1 MEFGDNITPDNFSF
15 NVDKGGGLS
24 IWIDKQRWENTKY
37 IRIDSQFQD
46 IVEKQIEIFRFSD
59 GTEYAPTL
67 NSDGTVTLQL
77 LLGQSEIT
85 ADTTQLPNNYTYS
98 PYKLAVIDLNGDG
111 IRLIS
116 AAESLTQY
124 DIDKDTYEEQM
135 GWVAPTDGFLV
146 RDIDNDGYITQLNE
160 FFSLSPQNNVTSLAS
175 VDANQD
181 GILDTNDP
189 VFSQLRIWSDNNLN
203 AKVELGELTALH
215 RFGINALSTLPLTKD
230 YTVAG
235 NKITASAYYTR
246 LGYSIRPIAK
256 LHDVQFAYNPDGI
269 KIEQLSNGTTIF
281 NYENKPD
288 IIFADDSNQNL
299 NLTIDTNETYS
310 ATGGKGNDSFTVK
323 QGSTKG
329 VVLSGGDGNDKLTGS
344 NGDDILTGGAGS
356 DTIDGGAGDDIIT
369 IDKDDN
375 LSNIK
380 GGTGFD
386 VLVIEGGGDVS
397 FTLDTLG
404 VEVVNGNQGNNNL
417 KAIGTQNVIISGD
430 AGNDTI
436 TGSQGSDRLEGNT
449 GNDEI
454 NGGSGD
460 DIIDGGENDD
470 ILTGVNPQSTTP
482 GKGEI
487 DAFTGGI
494 GRDKFILGDKNW
506 IGYDDGNTTSI
517 GDNDYALITDFNP
530 ADDIIQLNGSSNNYF
545 IIFSGYN
552 ANLYFDKPENE
563 TDELVAIIQNNTE
576 LSLSGHYFA
585 YIPNTLLSSVTIAI
599 SPASVT
605 EDSTANLIYTFT
617 RTGDTTNALTVNYTV
632 GGTATFNT
640 DYIQTGATIFTATS
654 GTVTFAAGAATATLT
669 INPTADISVESDET
683 VAITLASETGYTTVT
698 GTIVNDDTIVT
709 LAVSPASVAEDGST
723 NLIYTFTRTGVTTN
737 ALRVNYSVSGT
748 ATVNTDYTQTGAAS
762 YTATGGTITFA
773 AGSDTATLTIDPIA
787 DTTVESNDTVAITIA
802 SGTGYTVGTTTAVT
816 GTIAD
821 DDFPVITL
829 AVSPASVIEDGSTN
843 LIYTFTRAGATTNAL
858 IVNYSIAGTAD
869 ATDYTGATPGTG
881 KTITFAAGSATATLT
896 IDPTADTTFEADETV
911 ALTLASGIDYTIGTT
926 SAVTGTITNDADVA
940 KVWTRLLGT
949 SSGDLATAIT
959 TGGDGSIYLGGYT
972 YGNLDGQIYS
982 GPIAFISKY
991 IPDGSKAWTRLLGTG
1006 TQAEATAIT
1015 TGSDDSIYVGGS
1027 TTGNLDGQTYSGSRD
1042 AFISKYNPD
1051 GSKAWTRL
1059 LGTSNQDYANAIT
1072 TGSDGSIYVGGY
1084 TGGNLDGQI
1093 NSRSSDI
1100 FISKYNQDGTKAWTR
1115 LLGVHT
1121 SIGGNN
1127 GYLTTSSDGSIYVGG
1142 YTGSNLDG
1150 QINSG
1155 STDAFISKYKPDGT
1169 KVWTRLLGTSGQDYA
1184 NGLTTSSDGSIY
1196 VGGYTNGNLD
1206 GQIYSGGNDAFIS
1219 KYKPDGTKAW
1229 TRLLGT
1235 SSSEFATAIS
1245 TSGDGSI
1252 YVGGYTGGNLD
1263 GQINSGGNDAFISKF
1278 IVNNTNNIVTLSL
1291 SQSSI
1296 NENGTT
1302 NLVYTFTRTGDT
1314 TKALTVNYTIGGT
1327 ASFNNDYSQAG
1338 ADSYTATTGTISFAV
1353 GASTATL
1360 TIDPIADNT
1369 VESDETVALTLS
1381 TGTGY
1386 TIGTTTAVT
1395 GTIIN
1400 DDTIVTLSVSPAI
1413 VTEDGPTNLVYTFTR
1428 TGVINNWLSVR
1439 FINYYSGSYAD
1450 LNNDYTLIGAPNG
1463 SVSHL
1468 YFAEGESTT
1477 TLTIDPT
1484 ADINVEPDET
1494 VSLILLPQSSYTI
1507 GTNIAVTGTILNDDP
1522 SVTLSVSPVSITED
1536 GATNFIYTF
1545 TRTGS
1550 TTNALTVNYNVGG
1563 TAEFNADYTQ
1573 TGAASYTATAGT
1585 IIFAVGAST
1594 ATLTIDPTPDTTVES
1609 DETVALT
1616 LASGI
1621 IYTIGTTTAVT
1632 GTINNDDTNVT
1643 LAASSVGVNENGAT
1657 NLVYTFAR
1665 KGLTTNALTVN
1676 YTVGGTATLNTD
1688 YTRTGTTNTVTFA
1701 AGSSTATVTV
1711 NPTADTIVESN
1722 ETVILTLAAGT
1733 GYTVGTPNAVTGTIT
1748 NDDNPGRIQGLK
1760 WNDINGNG
1768 VREDLIQG
1776 NPPDIVF
1783 VIDVS
1788 GSTSSPFQGLAV
1800 GDVNNDGTANTRLDA
1815 EIAGFIALN
1824 NRLVSQGLGSARISI
1839 VSFESSANQRDMN
1852 PTISGIQLT
1861 TNPATDSNNNG
1872 IKDVEEILRSLVA
1885 SGGTNF
1891 EIALQKATNTLTS
1904 IGTTTG
1910 NGNVIFISDG
1920 ENNAGGSYSD
1930 EVLTLQN
1937 AGVKLSAFG
1946 VGTDANISN
1955 LQVINP
1961 SASIFTSTDQL
1972 LGVFDGLGSGTQSF
1986 KEPGL
1991 GGVSIYLDLNNNGVL
2006 DAGEPTQVTAV
2017 DNPSTTN
2024 IDEAGQYS
2032 FTNVQPGTYIVREVV
2047 PSGFS
2052 QTFPNSPNY
2061 HTVVVGSGQTV
2072 NNINFGNTTPSPV
2085 TLTVNPVSVAEDGTT
2100 NLVYTFTRTGNLTNA
2115 LTVNYSVAGT
2125 AIFNTDYSQT
2135 GAATF
2140 TSTTGT
2146 ITLAAGLSTATLTI
2160 DPTADTTI
2168 EPDETVILTLASGT
2182 GYTVATPNAATG
2194 TITNDDFFQLSISDI
2209 ITVVEGKDSNAI
2221 LTVTV
2226 NNPNPQ
2232 PITVNYATAPVNA
2245 TANVDYTSKTG
2256 TITIAPNT
2264 STTNI
2269 TIPILND
2276 NLNEPDEAF
2285 TVTLSNAVN
2294 ATINPEGGIGEVI
2307 ITDTWQSTLTRT
2319 LPNNVENLR
2328 LIGSNNI
2335 NGTGNAGNNNI
2346 TGNSGNNQINGG
2358 AGIDTLT
2365 GGLGAD
2371 TFIFQFGQSTRSTT
2385 DRITDFAINSDKI
2398 DLLTQAG
2405 NATNAPSSFSRAA
2418 NSTVTTL
2425 QNLINQVFTDA
2436 NGAITGNQGLG
2447 VNSAALVQVTTGA
2460 IAGTYLVIN
2469 DSAAGFQSSNDLLIN
2484 ITGFTGT
2491 LPALGNILVG
2501 NFFV

>member
-1 MEFGDNITPDNFSF
+1 SVKNFEYVGTLTLGTGDDTVQLATIAATSGGTINGSGGTDTLIVNYSDYSSGIVTESDRIRSTGFNNLLFFSNI
-15 NVDKGGGLS
+15 
-24 IWIDKQRWENTKY
+24 
-37 IRIDSQFQD
+37 
-46 IVEKQIEIFRFSD
+46 EKF
-59 GTEYAPTL
+59 
-67 NSDGTVTLQL
+67 
-77 LLGQSEIT
+77 EIT
-85 ADTTQLPNNYTYS
+85 GTQINDSLAGKSDNDTLIGLGGNDSLKGNNGNDILIGTYDGSQEQDYLEGGTGNDRFILADTTKT
-98 PYKLAVIDLNGDG
+98 
-111 IRLIS
+111 
-116 AAESLTQY
+116 
-124 DIDKDTYEEQM
+124 
-135 GWVAPTDGFLV
+135 F
-146 RDIDNDGYITQLNE
+146 
-160 FFSLSPQNNVTSLAS
+160 
-175 VDANQD
+175 
-181 GILDTNDP
+181 
-189 VFSQLRIWSDNNLN
+189 
-203 AKVELGELTALH
+203 
-215 RFGINALSTLPLTKD
+215 
-230 YTVAG
+230 
-235 NKITASAYYTR
+235 
-246 LGYSIRPIAK
+246 
-256 LHDVQFAYNPDGI
+256 
-269 KIEQLSNGTTIF
+269 
-281 NYENKPD
+281 
-288 IIFADDSNQNL
+288 
-299 NLTIDTNETYS
+299 
-310 ATGGKGNDSFTVK
+310 
-323 QGSTKG
+323 
-329 VVLSGGDGNDKLTGS
+329 
-344 NGDDILTGGAGS
+344 
-356 DTIDGGAGDDIIT
+356 
-369 IDKDDN
+369 
-375 LSNIK
+375 
-380 GGTGFD
+380 
-386 VLVIEGGGDVS
+386 
-397 FTLDTLG
+397 
-404 VEVVNGNQGNNNL
+404 
-417 KAIGTQNVIISGD
+417 
-430 AGNDTI
+430 
-436 TGSQGSDRLEGNT
+436 
-449 GNDEI
+449 
-454 NGGSGD
+454 
-460 DIIDGGENDD
+460 
-470 ILTGVNPQSTTP
+470 
-482 GKGEI
+482 
-487 DAFTGGI
+487 
-494 GRDKFILGDKNW
+494 
-506 IGYDDGNTTSI
+506 YDDGNSTLP
-517 GDNDYALITDFNP
+517 GDNDYATIADFNTTN
-530 ADDIIQLNGSSNNYF
+530 DIIQLRGSSSNYLLSV
-545 IIFSGYN
+545 SGSN
-552 ANLYFDKPENE
+552 TKLYINKPGSEP
-563 TDELVAIIQNNTE
+563 DELIAVINNQTA
-576 LSLSGHYFA
+576 LSLTASYFS
-585 YIPNTLLSSVTIAI
+585 YVSSPTLPTITLTL

-605 EDSTANLIYTFT
+605 EDGTTNLVYTFT
-617 RTGDTTNALTVNYTV
+617 RSGVTTNPLTVNYTL
-632 GGTATFNT
+632 GGTGTLNT
-640 DYIQTGATIFTATS
+640 DYTRTGTTN
-654 GTVTFAAGAATATLT
+654 TVTFAAGSSTATVT
-669 INPTADISVESDET
+669 VNPTADTTIEPNET
-683 VAITLASETGYTTVT
+683 VILTLAAGTGYTVGTPNAVT
-698 GTIVNDDTIVT
+698 GTITNDDVTLPSIT
-709 LAVSPASVAEDGST
+709 LAVSPSSVTEDGTT
-723 NLIYTFTRTGVTTN
+723 NLIYTFTRSGVTTN
-737 ALRVNYSVSGT
+737 SLTVNYTLGGT
-748 ATVNTDYTQTGAAS
+748 GTLNTDYTRTE
-762 YTATGGTITFA
+762 TTNTVTFA
-773 AGSDTATLTIDPIA
+773 AGSSTATVTVNPTA
-787 DTTVESNDTVAITIA
+787 DATVESNETVILTLAA
-802 SGTGYTVGTTTAVT
+802 GTGYTVGTTTAVT
-816 GTIAD
+816 GTITND
-821 DDFPVITL
+821 DVTLPSITL
-829 AVSPASVIEDGSTN
+829 AVAPASVTED
-843 LIYTFTRAGATTNAL
+843 
-858 IVNYSIAGTAD
+858 
-869 ATDYTGATPGTG
+869 
-881 KTITFAAGSATATLT
+881 
-896 IDPTADTTFEADETV
+896 
-911 ALTLASGIDYTIGTT
+911 
-926 SAVTGTITNDADVA
+926 
-940 KVWTRLLGT
+940 
-949 SSGDLATAIT
+949 
-959 TGGDGSIYLGGYT
+959 
-972 YGNLDGQIYS
+972 
-982 GPIAFISKY
+982 
-991 IPDGSKAWTRLLGTG
+991 
-1006 TQAEATAIT
+1006 
-1015 TGSDDSIYVGGS
+1015 
-1027 TTGNLDGQTYSGSRD
+1027 
-1042 AFISKYNPD
+1042 
-1051 GSKAWTRL
+1051 
-1059 LGTSNQDYANAIT
+1059 
-1072 TGSDGSIYVGGY
+1072 
-1084 TGGNLDGQI
+1084 
-1093 NSRSSDI
+1093 
-1100 FISKYNQDGTKAWTR
+1100 
-1115 LLGVHT
+1115 
-1121 SIGGNN
+1121 
-1127 GYLTTSSDGSIYVGG
+1127 
-1142 YTGSNLDG
+1142 
-1150 QINSG
+1150 
-1155 STDAFISKYKPDGT
+1155 
-1169 KVWTRLLGTSGQDYA
+1169 
-1184 NGLTTSSDGSIY
+1184 
-1196 VGGYTNGNLD
+1196 
-1206 GQIYSGGNDAFIS
+1206 
-1219 KYKPDGTKAW
+1219 
-1229 TRLLGT
+1229 
-1235 SSSEFATAIS
+1235 
-1245 TSGDGSI
+1245 
-1252 YVGGYTGGNLD
+1252 
-1263 GQINSGGNDAFISKF
+1263 
-1278 IVNNTNNIVTLSL
+1278 
-1291 SQSSI
+1291 
-1296 NENGTT
+1296 GTT
-1302 NLVYTFTRTGDT
+1302 NLVYTFTR
-1314 TKALTVNYTIGGT
+1314 
-1327 ASFNNDYSQAG
+1327 S
-1338 ADSYTATTGTISFAV
+1338 
-1353 GASTATL
+1353 
-1360 TIDPIADNT
+1360 
-1369 VESDETVALTLS
+1369 
-1381 TGTGY
+1381 
-1386 TIGTTTAVT
+1386 
-1395 GTIIN
+1395 
-1400 DDTIVTLSVSPAI
+1400 
-1413 VTEDGPTNLVYTFTR
+1413 
-1428 TGVINNWLSVR
+1428 
-1439 FINYYSGSYAD
+1439 
-1450 LNNDYTLIGAPNG
+1450 
-1463 SVSHL
+1463 
-1468 YFAEGESTT
+1468 
-1477 TLTIDPT
+1477 
-1484 ADINVEPDET
+1484 
-1494 VSLILLPQSSYTI
+1494 
-1507 GTNIAVTGTILNDDP
+1507 
-1522 SVTLSVSPVSITED
+1522 
-1536 GATNFIYTF
+1536 
-1545 TRTGS
+1545 GS
-1550 TTNALTVNYNVGG
+1550 TTNSL
-1563 TAEFNADYTQ
+1563 
-1573 TGAASYTATAGT
+1573 
-1585 IIFAVGAST
+1585 I
-1594 ATLTIDPTPDTTVES
+1594 
-1609 DETVALT
+1609 
-1616 LASGI
+1616 
-1621 IYTIGTTTAVT
+1621 
-1632 GTINNDDTNVT
+1632 
-1643 LAASSVGVNENGAT
+1643 
-1657 NLVYTFAR
+1657 
-1665 KGLTTNALTVN
+1665 VN
-1676 YTVGGTATLNTD
+1676 YTLGGTGTLNTD

-2469 DSAAGFQSSNDLLIN
+2469 DSTAGFQSSNDLLIN